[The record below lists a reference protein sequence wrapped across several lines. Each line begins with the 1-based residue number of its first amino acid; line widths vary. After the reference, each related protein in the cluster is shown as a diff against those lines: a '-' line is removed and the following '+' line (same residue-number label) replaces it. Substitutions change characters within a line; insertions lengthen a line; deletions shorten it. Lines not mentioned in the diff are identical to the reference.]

1 MESHCREYTGVT
13 RSGASAAVTNS
24 SGPAATA
31 APQRLDRLVV
41 AGQQYSALGVHRMEI
56 AGQPA
61 QPYQVLAFDREGR
74 TTVYANREPH
84 EEGRRPP
91 KAVGLLIGRIVRR

>member
-1 MESHCREYTGVT
+1 MTVTTGGAKGSH
-13 RSGASAAVTNS
+13 SAAL
-24 SGPAATA
+24 
-31 APQRLDRLVV
+31 RLFGLVCLVV

-56 AGQPA
+56 GGQPA

-91 KAVGLLIGRIVRR
+91 KAVGLLVGRIVRR

>member
-1 MESHCREYTGVT
+1 
-13 RSGASAAVTNS
+13 
-24 SGPAATA
+24 
-31 APQRLDRLVV
+31 
-41 AGQQYSALGVHRMEI
+41 MEI
-56 AGQPA
+56 VGQPA